1 MLKAYKY
8 RVYPTKEQE
17 ILIQKTFGCV
27 RFMYNRLLADSQ
39 EEYKV
44 NGKGKIFTPAKY
56 KEEFQ
61 WLKDVDS
68 MALCNA
74 QMNIKTSFSNF
85 FRKLKQGK
93 KGRKAGFPKFHSKHS
108 GKRTYTTNCI
118 NNSIR
123 IENKMLKLPKLGLVD
138 IVLHRYCSGIIKS
151 VTVSQNP
158 NGAYYVS
165 ILTEQTPA
173 STSRVIDKEKIVGI
187 DMSFSDCAVLSDGTK
202 TKFQRWYR
210 RSERKLAKAQRKFS
224 RKVKGSSNR
233 NKARIKVA
241 CVHQNIADQ
250 RKDFLNK
257 LSFQVAEAYDVVVV
271 ENINLQGMAGALK
284 FGKSVHDIGFGM
296 FRTLLEYKM
305 RDRLKTLV
313 KADKWFASSQLCSD
327 CGYKNVATKNL
338 SVREWVCP
346 KCGVSHNRDT
356 NAGKNLVNWYKSTVA
371 STGIYAHGD
380 KTSTNPLLDE
390 ASHVVEVRKV
400 AKLDLA
406 SPLL

>member
-1 MLKAYKY
+1 MLRAYKY
-8 RVYPTKEQE
+8 RIYPTGEQE
-17 ILIQKTFGCV
+17 TLIQKTFGCV

-39 EEYKV
+39 EEYKI
-44 NGKGKIFTPAKY
+44 NGKSKIYTPAKY

-61 WLKDVDS
+61 WLKEVDS

-74 QMNIKTSFSNF
+74 QMNVKTSYSNF
-85 FRKLKQGK
+85 FRKLEQGK

-108 GKRTYTTNCI
+108 SKKAYTTNCI

-123 IENKMLKLPKLGLVD
+123 IEDKKLRLPKLGLVD
-138 IVLHRYCSGIIKS
+138 VVLHRYCVGTIKS

-158 NGAYYVS
+158 NGAYYAS
-165 ILTEQTPA
+165 ILTEQAPTIV
-173 STSRVIDKEKIVGI
+173 SRVIDQEKVVGI
-187 DMSFSDCAVLSDGTK
+187 DMSFSNCVVLSDGTK
-202 TKFQRWYR
+202 TKFQRYYR
-210 RSERKLAKAQRKFS
+210 KSEKKLGKAQRRMS
-224 RKVKGSSNR
+224 RKVLGSNNR
-233 NKARIKVA
+233 NKARNKVA
-241 CVHQNIADQ
+241 CIHQNISDQ
-250 RKDFLNK
+250 RKDFLHK
-257 LSFQVAEAYDVVVV
+257 LSFQIAENYDVAVV
-271 ENINLQGMAGALK
+271 EDINMQGMAGALK

-296 FRTLLEYKM
+296 FSTMLEYKM
-305 RDRLKTLV
+305 EDGLKTFV
-313 KADKWFASSQLCSD
+313 KADKWFASSQLCSS

-346 KCGVSHNRDT
+346 ECGVVHDRDI

-390 ASHVVEVRKV
+390 ASHVVEVRKD

>member
-8 RVYPTKEQE
+8 RIYPTKEQE

-27 RFMYNRLLADSQ
+27 RFIYNRLLSDAQ
-39 EEYKV
+39 EEYKT
-44 NGKGKIFTPAKY
+44 NGKGKIFTPARY
-56 KEEFQ
+56 KEEFE
-61 WLKDVDS
+61 WLKEVDS

-74 QMNIKTSFSNF
+74 QMNVKTAFSNF
-85 FRKLKQGK
+85 FRKLKQGR

-118 NNSIR
+118 NSSIR
-123 IENKMLKLPKLGLVD
+123 IESKKLKLPKLGLVD
-138 IVLHRYCSGIIKS
+138 IVLHRFCVGTIKS
-151 VTVSQNP
+151 ATISQNP
-158 NGAYYVS
+158 NGTYYVS
-165 ILTEQTPA
+165 ILTEQTPTI
-173 STSRVIDKEKIVGI
+173 TSRMIDQEKIVGI

-210 RSERKLAKAQRKFS
+210 KSEKKLAKAQRKLS

-241 CVHQNIADQ
+241 CIHQNISDQ

-257 LSFQVAEAYDVVVV
+257 LSFHVAENYDVAVV
-271 ENINLQGMAGALK
+271 ENINLQGIAGALK

-296 FRTLLEYKM
+296 FRSMLEQKM
-305 RDRLKTLV
+305 KDRLKTFV

-338 SVREWVCP
+338 SLREWVCP
-346 KCGVSHNRDT
+346 KCGVLHNRDI

-380 KTSTNPLLDE
+380 NTSTNPILDE
-390 ASHVVEVRKV
+390 ASNVVEVRKV
-400 AKLDLA
+400 VGLDST